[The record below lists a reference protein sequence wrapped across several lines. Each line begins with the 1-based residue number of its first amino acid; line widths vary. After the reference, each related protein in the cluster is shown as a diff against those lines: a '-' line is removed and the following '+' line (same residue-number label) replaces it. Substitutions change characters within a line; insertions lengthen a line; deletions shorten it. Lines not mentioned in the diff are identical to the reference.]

1 MKKSILCLA
10 FIAACAAFG
19 PAASAA
25 EPAAPAAPPAPSKA
39 PAVNAVPVSHTYMDS
54 LFRAERAQRP
64 AMPGPR
70 GPQRIRGDA
79 PERKAPPAFRHRR
92 GPAMPPVSENRKEP
106 QPVRTEAPVPPQENA
121 VRESAPGPRGPQ
133 RVRGDAPERKAP
145 PAFRHR
151 RDGRWDGPR
160 HHRDD
165 CPYYDE
171 EYDENGYCI
180 AHHGRHHRGW

>member
-25 EPAAPAAPPAPSKA
+25 EPAAPAAPPAPSEA
-39 PAVNAVPVSHTYMDS
+39 PAVNAVPVSRTYMDS

-92 GPAMPPVSENRKEP
+92 GPAMPPVSEKGTAAGPDGSACPAAGKCRQGIRSRSARPAACPRRRAGKK
-106 QPVRTEAPVPPQENA
+106 
-121 VRESAPGPRGPQ
+121 SAPCVSPPPRRPLG
-133 RVRGDAPERKAP
+133 R
-145 PAFRHR
+145 PASSP
-151 RDGRWDGPR
+151 G
-160 HHRDD
+160 
-165 CPYYDE
+165 
-171 EYDENGYCI
+171 
-180 AHHGRHHRGW
+180 

>member
-25 EPAAPAAPPAPSKA
+25 EPAAPAAPPAPSEA
-39 PAVNAVPVSHTYMDS
+39 PAVNAVPVSRTYMDS
-54 LFRAERAQRP
+54 LVRAERAQRP
-64 AMPGPR
+64 SMPGPR
-70 GPQRIRGDA
+70 GPQRI
-79 PERKAPPAFRHRR
+79 
-92 GPAMPPVSENRKEP
+92 
-106 QPVRTEAPVPPQENA
+106 
-121 VRESAPGPRGPQ
+121 
-133 RVRGDAPERKAP
+133 RGDAPERKAP

>member
-25 EPAAPAAPPAPSKA
+25 EPAAPAAPPAPSEA
-39 PAVNAVPVSHTYMDS
+39 PAVNAVPVSRTYMDS
-54 LFRAERAQRP
+54 LVRAERAQRP
-64 AMPGPR
+64 SMPGPR
-70 GPQRIRGDA
+70 GP
-79 PERKAPPAFRHRR
+79 H
-92 GPAMPPVSENRKEP
+92 
-106 QPVRTEAPVPPQENA
+106 
-121 VRESAPGPRGPQ
+121 

>member
-25 EPAAPAAPPAPSKA
+25 EPAAPAAPPAPSEA
-39 PAVNAVPVSHTYMDS
+39 PVVNAVPVSRTYMDS
-54 LFRAERAQRP
+54 LVRA
-64 AMPGPR
+64 
-70 GPQRIRGDA
+70 
-79 PERKAPPAFRHRR
+79 ERKAPPAFRHRR
-92 GPAMPPVSENRKEP
+92 GPAMPPVSENVKGP
-106 QPVRTEAPVPPQENA
+106 QPVRAEAPVPPQENA

>member
-25 EPAAPAAPPAPSKA
+25 EPAAPAAPPAPSEA
-39 PAVNAVPVSHTYMDS
+39 PAVNAVPVSRTYMNS
-54 LFRAERAQRP
+54 LVRAERAQRP
-64 AMPGPR
+64 AM
-70 GPQRIRGDA
+70 
-79 PERKAPPAFRHRR
+79 
-92 GPAMPPVSENRKEP
+92 
-106 QPVRTEAPVPPQENA
+106 
-121 VRESAPGPRGPQ
+121 PGPRGPQ

-180 AHHGRHHRGW
+180 AHHGRHHRGR

>member
-25 EPAAPAAPPAPSKA
+25 EPAAPAAPPAPSEA
-39 PAVNAVPVSHTYMDS
+39 PAVNAVPVSRTYMDS
-54 LFRAERAQRP
+54 LVRAERAQRP
-64 AMPGPR
+64 SMPGPR
-70 GPQRIRGDA
+70 GPQRI
-79 PERKAPPAFRHRR
+79 
-92 GPAMPPVSENRKEP
+92 
-106 QPVRTEAPVPPQENA
+106 
-121 VRESAPGPRGPQ
+121 
-133 RVRGDAPERKAP
+133 RGDAPERKAP

-180 AHHGRHHRGW
+180 AHHGRHHRDGHHGGWHC

>member
-25 EPAAPAAPPAPSKA
+25 EPAAPAAPPAPSEA
-39 PAVNAVPVSHTYMDS
+39 PAVNAVPVSRTYMDS
-54 LFRAERAQRP
+54 LVRAERAQRP
-64 AMPGPR
+64 SMP

-92 GPAMPPVSENRKEP
+92 GPAMPPVSENRKGP

-133 RVRGDAPERKAP
+133 RVRGDTPERKAP

>member
-39 PAVNAVPVSHTYMDS
+39 PAVNAVPVSRTYMDS

-64 AMPGPR
+64 AMPGP
-70 GPQRIRGDA
+70 QRIRGDA
-79 PERKAPPAFRHRR
+79 PERKAPPAYRHRR
-92 GPAMPPVSENRKEP
+92 SPAMPPVSENVK
-106 QPVRTEAPVPPQENA
+106 
-121 VRESAPGPRGPQ
+121 GPQ
-133 RVRGDAPERKAP
+133 HVRGDAPERKAP

>member
-25 EPAAPAAPPAPSKA
+25 EPAAPAAPPAPSEA
-39 PAVNAVPVSHTYMDS
+39 PAVNAVPVSRTYMNS
-54 LFRAERAQRP
+54 LVRAERAQRP

-79 PERKAPPAFRHRR
+79 PERKAPPAYRHRR
-92 GPAMPPVSENRKEP
+92 GPAMPPVSENVK
-106 QPVRTEAPVPPQENA
+106 
-121 VRESAPGPRGPQ
+121 GPQ

-180 AHHGRHHRGW
+180 AHRGRHHRGR

>member
-25 EPAAPAAPPAPSKA
+25 EPAAPAAPPAPSEA
-39 PAVNAVPVSHTYMDS
+39 PAVNAVPVSRTYMDS
-54 LFRAERAQRP
+54 LVRAERAQRP
-64 AMPGPR
+64 SMPGP
-70 GPQRIRGDA
+70 QRVRGDT

-92 GPAMPPVSENRKEP
+92 GPAMPPVSENRKGP